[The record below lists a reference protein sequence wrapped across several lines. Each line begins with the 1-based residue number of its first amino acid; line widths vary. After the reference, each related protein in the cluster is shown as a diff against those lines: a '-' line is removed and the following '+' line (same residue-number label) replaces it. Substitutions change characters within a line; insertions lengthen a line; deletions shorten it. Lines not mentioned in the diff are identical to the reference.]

1 MTVGGTLG
9 HVPLEESLV
18 LDNGLN
24 TLRAVLVGL
33 ALVAAIILAV
43 NGQWLA
49 TGVLTVAIV
58 AHGLMWLYIW
68 KRDEADRPAEPSQ
81 V

>member
-1 MTVGGTLG
+1 M
-9 HVPLEESLV
+9 

-24 TLRAVLVGL
+24 TLRAILVGL
-33 ALVAAIILAV
+33 AAVAALILAV
-43 NGQWLA
+43 EGQWLA

-58 AHGLMWLYIW
+58 AHGLMWLYLAR
-68 KRDEADRPAEPSQ
+68 RDDGDPAG

>member
-1 MTVGGTLG
+1 M
-9 HVPLEESLV
+9 

-33 ALVAAIILAV
+33 AAVAAIILAV
-43 NGQWLA
+43 EGQWLA

-58 AHGLMWLYIW
+58 AHGLMWVYLW
-68 KRDEADRPAEPSQ
+68 RRDQQDHAG

>member
-1 MTVGGTLG
+1 M
-9 HVPLEESLV
+9 

-33 ALVAAIILAV
+33 AVVAAIILAV

-58 AHGLMWLYIW
+58 AHGLMWVYLW
-68 KRDEADRPAEPSQ
+68 RRDAEDAPRDHSA

>member
-1 MTVGGTLG
+1 M
-9 HVPLEESLV
+9 

-24 TLRAVLVGL
+24 TLRAMLVGL
-33 ALVAAIILAV
+33 AVVAAIILAV

-58 AHGLMWLYIW
+58 AHGLMWVYLW
-68 KRDEADRPAEPSQ
+68 KQDADDRPGDPSG

>member
-1 MTVGGTLG
+1 M
-9 HVPLEESLV
+9 

-33 ALVAAIILAV
+33 AVIAAIILAV

-58 AHGLMWLYIW
+58 AHGLMWVYLAR
-68 KRDEADRPAEPSQ
+68 RDADDVARL
-81 V
+81 